1 MRVELAVLPA
11 IHLGAECVI
20 PQRRTWDVIGTGEE
34 LRALGRAA
42 EALANHSDR
51 FPLDAEAARALAFA
65 IETVQ
70 LVVRREEE
78 G

>member
-1 MRVELAVLPA
+1 MRVELSVLPA
-11 IHLGAECVI
+11 IHLGDQCVV
-20 PQRRTWDVIGTGEE
+20 PQRKTWDVSGTGAE

-42 EALANHSDR
+42 EALANHGDR
-51 FPLDAEAARALAFA
+51 FPLDAEAVRALAFA

-70 LVVRREEE
+70 LVARREEE

>member
-1 MRVELAVLPA
+1 MRVELSVLPA
-11 IHLGAECVI
+11 IHLGDQCVL
-20 PQRRTWDVIGTGEE
+20 PLRRTWDVIGTGDE

-42 EALANHSDR
+42 EALANHADR
-51 FPLDAEAARALAFA
+51 FPLDAEAVRALAFA

-70 LVVRREEE
+70 LVARREEE

>member
-1 MRVELAVLPA
+1 MRVELSVLPA
-11 IHLGAECVI
+11 IHLGDQCVI
-20 PQRRTWDVIGTGEE
+20 PQRKTWDVIGTGEE

-42 EALANHSDR
+42 EALANHVDR
-51 FPLDAEAARALAFA
+51 FPLDAEAAQALAFA

-70 LVVRREEE
+70 LIARREED